1 MGTIKKYRNVKENN
15 KKIGKS
21 MWKQKQDFFDLAVE
35 ARESFIGDG
44 GEISGVVLEEETI
57 ESLNMNI
64 TTVEIINEQG
74 VQAMKKPMGTYITL
88 ESPWLLYGT
97 KDSNQECSQ
106 VVSNILTKLL
116 PLEWKKMLVVGLGNK
131 ELTVDTLGPKTMEF
145 LHISPSDKGE
155 EKKKICAISPGV
167 MAQTGMETAE
177 IILGIVKETKP
188 DCVIAIDALAA
199 RSVYRLGTTIQM
211 TDTGIEPGSGVGN
224 HRLGINEQTLK
235 VPVIAIGV
243 PTVVAA
249 STIACDT
256 LDAFVSVLKQE
267 AKTSEIG
274 KTLEQFDPEEKH
286 QLLKSLL
293 PPQITNLFVAP
304 KDMDDMVHTLSHILS
319 EGINLLEKDT
329 I

>member
-116 PLEWKKMLVVGLGNK
+116 PLEWKK
-131 ELTVDTLGPKTMEF
+131 
-145 LHISPSDKGE
+145 
-155 EKKKICAISPGV
+155 C
-167 MAQTGMETAE
+167 
-177 IILGIVKETKP
+177 
-188 DCVIAIDALAA
+188 
-199 RSVYRLGTTIQM
+199 
-211 TDTGIEPGSGVGN
+211 
-224 HRLGINEQTLK
+224 
-235 VPVIAIGV
+235 
-243 PTVVAA
+243 
-249 STIACDT
+249 
-256 LDAFVSVLKQE
+256 
-267 AKTSEIG
+267 
-274 KTLEQFDPEEKH
+274 
-286 QLLKSLL
+286 
-293 PPQITNLFVAP
+293 
-304 KDMDDMVHTLSHILS
+304 
-319 EGINLLEKDT
+319 
-329 I
+329 